1 MSSVTEQKEEV
12 RKAVDSTPEGFKEM
26 KLLLIAL
33 QTSPTS
39 HWGYLSC
46 ASSPLASGHSHH
58 STCLIHK
65 CSDPV
70 ASSLCAPD
78 SSGKSRTWLMTGEHT
93 QTAEPNLPAR
103 EKPQTWASVPPLAK
117 QEEDSQYMARCTANQ
132 EKTHKPKGSATRG
145 SKKCGWG
152 AVRGSQKASE
162 SLAGLMEDT
171 SLLTQLIQTGEGEY
185 YFRWEDCNADF
196 KGHEKSR
203 KHDTTKGWQCWQ
215 NFS

>member
-1 MSSVTEQKEEV
+1 MGCSLPGSSIHGSFQAIVLEWVAISSSRGYSWPRAQTQV
-12 RKAVDSTPEGFKEM
+12 SCIAGRFFTIWA
-26 KLLLIAL
+26 IAL
-33 QTSPTS
+33 RIPPPRI
-39 HWGYLSC
+39 
-46 ASSPLASGHSHH
+46 AP
-58 STCLIHK
+58 
-65 CSDPV
+65 DPV

-93 QTAEPNLPAR
+93 QMAEPNLPAR